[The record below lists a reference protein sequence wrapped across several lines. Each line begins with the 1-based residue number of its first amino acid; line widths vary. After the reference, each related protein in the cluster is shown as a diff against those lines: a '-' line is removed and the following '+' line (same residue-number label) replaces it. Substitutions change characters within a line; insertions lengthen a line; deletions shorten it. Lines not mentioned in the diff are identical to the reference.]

1 MKKTLIIGMLLAS
14 AAAFAYPGQ
23 DHGPRDDMPPM
34 LFDTLNL
41 TTKQQEQLHAIRK
54 EARDERMKLM
64 DKLDDL
70 RFNTRQKVMAV
81 LTDEQKKTLQEQRA
95 SMLKKRMSQGCQG
108 GQMPPRAKMSMKEMQ
123 RD

>member
-1 MKKTLIIGMLLAS
+1 MKKTLAVGLLVAS
-14 AAAFAYPGQ
+14 VAAIAHP
-23 DHGPRDDMPPM
+23 GPRDDTRM

-41 TTKQQEQLHAIRK
+41 TAKQQEQLHTIRK

-95 SMLKKRMSQGCQG
+95 SMLKQRMSQGCQG
-108 GQMPPRAKMSMKEMQ
+108 DQMPPRAKMSMKEMQ